1 MAILKGI
8 GLQIANHLKYLPPC
22 APQCRF
28 VRPGI
33 CLDSSY
39 LPLPSHSPHS
49 TASLNPPP
57 RHTVDLRATATARLE
72 LLDKAEEHPANL
84 LRYKICAIFR
94 EWGRRDLAD
103 AEAIIDAL
111 PHSEIW
117 CPSMN
122 PADIRE
128 ALRYAALI
136 GASAADPEQAWRRLI
151 HHESGLACEILPT
164 ERLGQF
170 LACDGGQ

>member
-1 MAILKGI
+1 MRTSMPLRPSRRLLGF
-8 GLQIANHLKYLPPC
+8 
-22 APQCRF
+22 F
-28 VRPGI
+28 VFTFAV
-33 CLDSSY
+33 
-39 LPLPSHSPHS
+39 PLSPLHSEPE
-49 TASLNPPP
+49 NPP

-103 AEAIIDAL
+103 AEAFIDAL